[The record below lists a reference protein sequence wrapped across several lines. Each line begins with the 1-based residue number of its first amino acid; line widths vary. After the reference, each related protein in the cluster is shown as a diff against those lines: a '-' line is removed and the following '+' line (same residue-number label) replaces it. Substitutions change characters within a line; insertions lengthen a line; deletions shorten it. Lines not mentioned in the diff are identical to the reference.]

1 MRSTEEKLDLVD
13 KVIKYEDNKL
23 SSFEVVIMFSL
34 LKKAGIVYDKRAMES
49 LVDTGWLNKEGNI
62 NVNKMKL
69 LKPAYRQT
77 GSKK

>member
-1 MRSTEEKLDLVD
+1 MNQSLSNKINR
-13 KVIKYEDNKL
+13 YENNKL
-23 SSFEVVIMFSL
+23 SSY
-34 LKKAGIVYDKRAMES
+34 GIVLMFGQLKRLGIDYDRKTMES